1 MNLEQLEYVI
11 EVAKMGTISKAAEKL
26 HVSHSAISQSISS
39 LESELGIVIFKRSRS
54 GSICT
59 EEGKKVLKIA
69 NEVINKAK
77 ELKELGYKSSMLKG
91 TLRISAA
98 SIFFTTLLPEILYS
112 FKQAFPYI
120 QLVITE
126 DHLYEIEES
135 VKNNE
140 VDIGLTYVR
149 SDLLNRIDP
158 ALSYRV
164 LYETKYMVCVSKNS
178 ILAYHDK
185 ITPEEIIQY
194 QHPLALRNEKPIIKF
209 WENSFLKYGKVNILL
224 YSNNN
229 DVIKNV
235 IANDLAIGIYTD
247 FWVRQDYLIQKGD
260 IVPIP
265 FEYSEAPMLS
275 LIYIQA
281 KNKHVSIAENEFL
294 KFLTQ
299 RFDEY
304 RLKLK

>member
-1 MNLEQLEYVI
+1 MNLEQLEYII

-77 ELKELGYKSSMLKG
+77 ELKELGYKSSTLKG

-126 DHLYEIEES
+126 DHLNNIGKS

-149 SDLLNRIDP
+149 SDQLNRIDP

-185 ITPEEIIQY
+185 ITPEEIIQ
-194 QHPLALRNEKPIIKF
+194 HPLALRNEKSIINF
-209 WENSFLKYGKVNILL
+209 WENSFSKYGKVHILL

-247 FWVRQDYLIQKGD
+247 FWVRQDYLIKKGD

-265 FEYSEAPMLS
+265 FEYSEAPVLS
-275 LIYIQA
+275 LIYLQA
-281 KNKHVSIAENEFL
+281 KNKHVSIVENQFL

-299 RFDEY
+299 RFEEY
-304 RLKLK
+304 KLRLK

>member
-69 NEVINKAK
+69 NEVINKSK
-77 ELKELGYKSSMLKG
+77 ELKELGYKSSTLKG

-126 DHLYEIEES
+126 DHLHEIEES

-140 VDIGLTYVR
+140 VDIGLTYVQ
-149 SDLLNRIDP
+149 SNLLNRIDP

-185 ITPEEIIQY
+185 ITPEEIIQH
-194 QHPLALRNEKPIIKF
+194 QHPLALRNEKAIIRF
-209 WENSFLKYGKVNILL
+209 WENSFSKYGKVNILL

-265 FEYSEAPMLS
+265 FEYNEAPMLS

-304 RLKLK
+304 KLRLK